1 MSDKMKI
8 TVIGTGYVGLVT
20 GTCFSEMG
28 NQVYCVDIIEE
39 KINNLKNN
47 IVGIYEPQLEELVKS
62 NQEKGDLIFTTNL
75 KKAIENSD
83 LYFIAVG
90 TPMASDGS
98 CNLEYVFDVAK
109 SIGEYMNHDCFVI
122 TKSTVPVGTSIE
134 IGKIIQNE
142 LNNRNK
148 NFKFNLI
155 SNPEF
160 LKEGSAVNDCLRPDR
175 VVIGAENDESF
186 KIMEQLYEPFIRN
199 SYNYVFMNINSAEMT
214 KYAANAMLATKISFM
229 NELAG
234 ICDKTGVDIN
244 EVRKGIGTDQRI
256 GFSFI
261 YAGCGYGGSC
271 FPKDVN
277 ALINIGKTNDC
288 PTEILEAVDSINKK
302 SKMYIPNKI
311 FNEFGDDLT
320 GLTFGVWGLSFK
332 PDTDDMREASSITII
347 NSLLEKGAKIKVYDP
362 KAMDTAKTI
371 FKDTIEYYS
380 NRFDVLKD
388 SDALILITEWKEFR
402 NPNFEL
408 IKKDLK
414 NPIIF
419 DGRNQYDKKYLN
431 EIGFK
436 YYQIGVD
443 GF

>member
-1 MSDKMKI
+1 MKI

-20 GTCFSEMG
+20 GTCFAEMG

-47 IVGIYEPQLEELVKS
+47 IIDIYEPQLEELVKS
-62 NQEKGDLIFTTNL
+62 NQEKGDLIFTTDL
-75 KKAIENSD
+75 KTAIENTD

-90 TPMASDGS
+90 TPMAEDGS
-98 CNLEYVFDVAK
+98 CNLEYVFNVAQN
-109 SIGEYMNHDCFVI
+109 IGEYMNHDCFVI
-122 TKSTVPVGTSIE
+122 TKSTVPVGTSHE
-134 IGKIIQNE
+134 IGRIIQNE
-142 LNNRNK
+142 LIKRNK
-148 NFKFNLI
+148 NYKFNLI

-160 LKEGSAVNDCLRPDR
+160 LKEGTAVSDCLRPDR
-175 VVIGAENDESF
+175 IVVGAENEESF
-186 KIMEQLYEPFIRN
+186 EIMKQLYEHFIRN

-277 ALINIGKTNDC
+277 ALINIGKTNGN
-288 PTEILEAVDSINKK
+288 PTEILEAVNSINNKA
-302 SKMYIPNKI
+302 KMYIPNKI
-311 FNEFGDDLT
+311 TQHFGDDLSD
-320 GLTFGVWGLSFK
+320 LTFGVWGLSFK

-347 NSLLEKGAKIKVYDP
+347 NSLLKKGAKIKAYDP
-362 KAMDTAKTI
+362 KAMKTAKTI
-371 FKDTIEYYS
+371 FKKSIEYCN
-380 NRFDVLKD
+380 NRFEVVDN

-402 NPNFEL
+402 NPNFEI
-408 IKKDLK
+408 IKDKLN
-414 NPIIF
+414 NPVIF
-419 DGRNQYDKKYLN
+419 DGRNQFDKKYLN
-431 EIGFK
+431 DLGFK

-443 GF
+443 GS

>member
-1 MSDKMKI
+1 MKI

-28 NQVYCVDIIEE
+28 NQVYCVDIDDE

-47 IVGIYEPQLEELVKS
+47 VVDIYEPQLEELVKS
-62 NQEKGDLIFTTNL
+62 NQKRGDLIFTTNL
-75 KKAIENSD
+75 KDAIENTD

-90 TPMASDGS
+90 TPMSGDGS
-98 CNLEYVFDVAK
+98 CNLEYVFNVAK
-109 SIGEYMNHDCFVI
+109 SIGEYMDHDCFII

-134 IGKIIQNE
+134 IGKILQEE
-142 LNNRNK
+142 LDKRNK
-148 NFKFNLI
+148 DFKFNLI

-160 LKEGSAVNDCLRPDR
+160 LKEGSAVQDCLRPNR
-175 VVIGAENDESF
+175 IVVGADNKECFEVMEN
-186 KIMEQLYEPFIRN
+186 LYEPFVRN

-234 ICDKTGVDIN
+234 ICDRTGVDIN
-244 EVRKGIGTDQRI
+244 EVRKGIGTDSRI

-277 ALINIGKTNDC
+277 ALINIGKDNNI
-288 PTEILEAVDSINKK
+288 PTKILEAVDYVNNQ
-302 SKMYIPNKI
+302 SKMYIPTKI
-311 FNEFGDDLT
+311 FNHFGNDLSN
-320 GLTFGVWGLSFK
+320 LTFGVWGLSFK

-347 NSLLEKGAKIKVYDP
+347 NTLLERGASIKVYDP
-362 KAMDTAKTI
+362 KAMKNAKLI
-371 FKDTIEYYS
+371 FKDTIQYCES
-380 NRFDVLKD
+380 RFDVLNG

-402 NPNFEL
+402 NPNFEI
-408 IKKDLK
+408 IKNELK

-431 EIGFK
+431 NLGFK

-443 GF
+443 GS

>member
-1 MSDKMKI
+1 MRI

-20 GTCFSEMG
+20 GTCFAEMG

-47 IVGIYEPQLEELVKS
+47 IVDIYEPQLEDLVKS
-62 NQEKGDLIFTTNL
+62 NQERGDLVFTTDL
-75 KKAIENSD
+75 KYAIENSD

-90 TPMASDGS
+90 TPMAADGS
-98 CNLEYVFDVAK
+98 CNLEYVFNVAR
-109 SIGEYMNHDCFVI
+109 SIGEFMNHDCSVI
-122 TKSTVPVGTSIE
+122 TKSTVPVGTSAE
-134 IGKIIQNE
+134 IGEIIQNE
-142 LNNRNK
+142 LDKRNET
-148 NFKFNLI
+148 FKFNLI

-160 LKEGSAVNDCLRPDR
+160 LKEGSAVQDCLRPNR
-175 VVIGAENDESF
+175 IVIGAENEESF
-186 KIMEQLYEPFIRN
+186 RLMERLYESFVRN
-199 SYNYVFMNINSAEMT
+199 SYNYVLMNINSAEMT

-288 PTEILEAVDSINKK
+288 PTEILEAVNSINDKA
-302 SKMYIPNKI
+302 KMYIPNKI
-311 FNEFGDDLT
+311 SGHFGDDLT
-320 GLTFGVWGLSFK
+320 GLTFAVWGLSFK

-347 NSLLEKGAKIKVYDP
+347 NSLLEKGAKIKAYDP
-362 KAMDTAKTI
+362 KATNTAKVI
-371 FKDTIEYYS
+371 FKDTIQYF
-380 NRFDVLKD
+380 NNKLDVLKD

-402 NPNFEL
+402 NPDFEF
-408 IKKDLK
+408 IKNELK
-414 NPIIF
+414 NPLIF

-431 EIGFK
+431 KLGFK

>member
-1 MSDKMKI
+1 MKI

-20 GTCFSEMG
+20 GTCFAEMG
-28 NQVYCVDIIEE
+28 NEVYCVDVIEE
-39 KINNLKNN
+39 KIKNLKNN
-47 IVGIYEPQLEELVKS
+47 IVDIYEPQLNELVKS
-62 NQEKGDLIFTTNL
+62 NQERGDLVFTTDL
-75 KKAIENSD
+75 KTAIENTD

-90 TPMASDGS
+90 TPMAEDGS
-98 CNLEYVFDVAK
+98 CNLEYVFNVAQ
-109 SIGEYMNHDCFVI
+109 SIGEYMNHDCYVI
-122 TKSTVPVGTSIE
+122 TKSTVPVGTSHE

-142 LNNRNK
+142 LNKRNK
-148 NFKFNLI
+148 LFNFKLI

-175 VVIGAENDESF
+175 IVVGAENEESF
-186 KIMEQLYEPFIRN
+186 EIMKKLYEHFIRN
-199 SYNYVFMNINSAEMT
+199 SYNYVFMDINSAEMT

-256 GFSFI
+256 GFNFI

-277 ALINIGKTNDC
+277 ALINIGKTNGS
-288 PTEILEAVDSINKK
+288 PTEILEAVNSINNKA
-302 SKMYIPNKI
+302 KMYIPNKI
-311 FNEFGDDLT
+311 TKHFGNDLT
-320 GLTFGVWGLSFK
+320 GLTFGIWGLSFK

-347 NSLLEKGAKIKVYDP
+347 NSLLKKGAKIKVYDP
-362 KAMDTAKTI
+362 KAIHIAKNI
-371 FKDTIEYYS
+371 FKKTIEYCN
-380 NRFDVLKD
+380 NRFEVVDN

-402 NPNFEL
+402 TPNFEI
-408 IKKDLK
+408 IKNKLK

-431 EIGFK
+431 ELGFK

-443 GF
+443 GC

>member
-1 MSDKMKI
+1 MRI
-8 TVIGTGYVGLVT
+8 TIIGTGYVGLVT
-20 GTCFSEMG
+20 GTCFAEMG
-28 NQVYCVDIIEE
+28 NQVFCVDVVEE

-47 IVGIYEPQLEELVKS
+47 IVDIYEPQLEDLVKS
-62 NQEKGDLIFTTNL
+62 NQEKKDLIFTTDL
-75 KKAIENSD
+75 KYAVENSD

-90 TPMASDGS
+90 TPMSDDGS
-98 CNLEYVFDVAK
+98 CNLSYVFDVAK
-109 SIGEYMNHDCFVI
+109 SIGEYMNHDCAVI
-122 TKSTVPVGTSIE
+122 TKSTVPVGTSANV
-134 IGKIIQNE
+134 GKIIQKE
-142 LNNRNK
+142 LDKRNK
-148 NFKFNLI
+148 DFKFNLI

-160 LKEGSAVNDCLRPDR
+160 LKEGSAVSDCLRPDR
-175 VVIGAENDESF
+175 VVVGAEDEESF
-186 KIMEQLYEPFIRN
+186 KLMEKLYEPFIRN

-214 KYAANAMLATKISFM
+214 KYTANAMLATKISFM
-229 NELAG
+229 NEIAG

-244 EVRKGIGTDQRI
+244 EVRKGIGTDPRI

-277 ALINIGKTNDC
+277 ALISIGKENDC
-288 PTEILEAVDSINKK
+288 PTEILESVNSINEK
-302 SKMYIPNKI
+302 SKMYIPNKVLKH
-311 FNEFGDDLT
+311 FGDDLT

-347 NSLLEKGAKIKVYDP
+347 NALLDKGAKIKAYDP
-362 KAMDTAKTI
+362 KAIHNSKII
-371 FKDTIEYYS
+371 FKNSIEYCS
-380 NRFDVLKD
+380 SRFDVLKD

-402 NPNFEL
+402 NPDFEL
-408 IKKDLK
+408 IKKELK
-414 NPIIF
+414 KPIIF

-443 GF
+443 GA

>member
-1 MSDKMKI
+1 MEI

-20 GTCFSEMG
+20 GTCFAEMG

-47 IVGIYEPQLEELVKS
+47 IVDIYEPQLEELVKS
-62 NQEKGDLIFTTNL
+62 NQKKGDLIFTTNL
-75 KKAIENSD
+75 KKSIEKSD

-90 TPMASDGS
+90 TPMDKDGS
-98 CNLEYVFDVAK
+98 CNLEYVYDVAK

-134 IGKIIQNE
+134 IGKIIKKE
-142 LNNRNK
+142 LDNRK
-148 NFKFNLI
+148 KSFKFNLI

-160 LKEGSAVNDCLRPDR
+160 LKEGSAVSDCLRPDR
-175 VVIGAENDESF
+175 IVVGAEDEESF
-186 KIMEQLYEPFIRN
+186 EIMKKLYEPFIRN

-214 KYAANAMLATKISFM
+214 KYTANAMLATKISFM
-229 NELAG
+229 NEIAG

-277 ALINIGKTNDC
+277 ALINIGQKNNC
-288 PTEILEAVDSINKK
+288 PTEILEAVNSINNK

-311 FNEFGDDLT
+311 IDYFGENLN
-320 GLTFGVWGLSFK
+320 GLTFGIWGLSFK

-362 KAMDTAKTI
+362 KAMQNARNI
-371 FKDTIEYYS
+371 FKNEIEYCE
-380 NRFDVLKD
+380 NRFGVLKN

-402 NPNFEL
+402 NPNFKL
-408 IKKDLK
+408 IKNELRK
-414 NPIIF
+414 PIIF

-431 EIGFK
+431 ELGFK

-443 GF
+443 GC

>member
-1 MSDKMKI
+1 MKI

-20 GTCFSEMG
+20 GTCFSDMG
-28 NQVYCVDIIEE
+28 NQVYCVDIVEE
-39 KINNLKNN
+39 KIENLKNN
-47 IVGIYEPQLEELVKS
+47 IVDIYEPQLEELVKS

-75 KKAIENSD
+75 EEAIENTD

-90 TPMASDGS
+90 TPMEVDGS
-98 CNLEYVFDVAK
+98 CNLDYVYDVAK
-109 SIGEYMNHDCFVI
+109 SIGKYMVHDCYVI
-122 TKSTVPVGTSIE
+122 TKSTVPVGTNVE

-142 LNNRNK
+142 LDKRNV
-148 NFKFNLI
+148 NFKFGLI

-160 LKEGSAVNDCLRPDR
+160 LKEGSAINDCLRPDR
-175 VVIGAENDESF
+175 IVVGADDEECF
-186 KIMEQLYEPFIRN
+186 KLMEKLYEPFIRN

-244 EVRKGIGTDQRI
+244 EVRKGIGTDPRI

-277 ALINIGKTNDC
+277 ALINIGKKTNS
-288 PTEILEAVDSINKK
+288 PTNILEAVNFINNE
-302 SKMYIPNKI
+302 SKMYIPQKI
-311 FNEFGDDLT
+311 LKHFGNDLSN
-320 GLTFGVWGLSFK
+320 LTFGIWGLSFK

-347 NSLLEKGAKIKVYDP
+347 NSLLEKGAKIKAYDP
-362 KAMDTAKTI
+362 KALKNTKII
-371 FKDTIEYYS
+371 FKDRIEYCNS
-380 NRFDVLKD
+380 RFDVLKD

-402 NPNFEL
+402 NPNFEV
-408 IKKDLK
+408 IKDELK
-414 NPIIF
+414 SPIIF

-431 EIGFK
+431 ELGFK

>member
-1 MSDKMKI
+1 MRI

-20 GTCFSEMG
+20 GTCFAEMG
-28 NQVYCVDIIEE
+28 NQVFCVDIIEE

-47 IVGIYEPQLEELVKS
+47 IVDIYEPQLEELVKS
-62 NQEKGDLIFTTNL
+62 NQERGDLIFTTDL
-75 KKAIENSD
+75 KNAIENSD

-90 TPMASDGS
+90 TPMDEDGS
-98 CNLEYVFDVAK
+98 CNLEYVFNVAK
-109 SIGEYMNHDCFVI
+109 NIGEYMNHDCSVI
-122 TKSTVPVGTSIE
+122 TKSTVPVGTNHKIS
-134 IGKIIQNE
+134 KIIQKE
-142 LNNRNK
+142 LDKQNK
-148 NFKFNLI
+148 NHKFNLI

-160 LKEGSAVNDCLRPDR
+160 LKEGSAVSDCLRPDR
-175 VVIGAENDESF
+175 IVVGAENEKSF
-186 KIMEQLYEPFIRN
+186 EVMKQLYEPFIRN
-199 SYNYVFMNINSAEMT
+199 SYNFVFMNINSAEMT

-244 EVRKGIGTDQRI
+244 EVRKGIGTDKRI

-261 YAGCGYGGSC
+261 YAGCGYGGNC

-277 ALINIGKTNDC
+277 ALINIGQKNDC
-288 PTEILEAVDSINKK
+288 PTEILEAVNSINDK

-311 FNEFGDDLT
+311 F
-320 GLTFGVWGLSFK
+320 
-332 PDTDDMREASSITII
+332 
-347 NSLLEKGAKIKVYDP
+347 
-362 KAMDTAKTI
+362 
-371 FKDTIEYYS
+371 KDTIEYCNS
-380 NRFDVLKD
+380 RFDVLKD

-402 NPNFEL
+402 NPIFEL

-414 NPIIF
+414 YPIIF
-419 DGRNQYDKKYLN
+419 DGRNQYDQKYLN

-443 GF
+443 DKEN

>member
-1 MSDKMKI
+1 MKI

-20 GTCFSEMG
+20 GTCFAEMG
-28 NQVYCVDIIEE
+28 NEVYCVDIIEE
-39 KINNLKNN
+39 KIKNLKNN
-47 IVGIYEPQLEELVKS
+47 IIDIYEPQLEELVKS
-62 NQEKGDLIFTTNL
+62 NQDKGDLIFTTDL
-75 KKAIENSD
+75 KTAIENTD

-90 TPMASDGS
+90 TPMAKDGS
-98 CNLEYVFDVAK
+98 CNLEYVFNVAK

-122 TKSTVPVGTSIE
+122 TKSTVPVGTSYE

-142 LNNRNK
+142 LNKRNK
-148 NFKFNLI
+148 SFKFNLI

-160 LKEGSAVNDCLRPDR
+160 LKEGSAVSDCLRPDR
-175 VVIGAENDESF
+175 IVIGAENDESF
-186 KIMEQLYEPFIRN
+186 EIMKQLYEHFIRN
-199 SYNYVFMNINSAEMT
+199 SYNFVFMNINSAEMT

-277 ALINIGKTNDC
+277 ALINIGKTNGS
-288 PTEILEAVDSINKK
+288 PTEILEAVNSINNKA
-302 SKMYIPNKI
+302 KMYIPNKI
-311 FNEFGDDLT
+311 TKHFGDDLT
-320 GLTFGVWGLSFK
+320 GLTFGIWGLSFK

-347 NSLLEKGAKIKVYDP
+347 NSLLEKGAKIKAYDP
-362 KAMDTAKTI
+362 KAMKTAKNI
-371 FKDTIEYYS
+371 FKENIEYCN
-380 NRFDVLKD
+380 NRFEVIDN

-402 NPNFEL
+402 NPNFEI
-408 IKKDLK
+408 IKNKLK
-414 NPIIF
+414 NPVIF
-419 DGRNQYDKKYLN
+419 DGRNQFDKKYLN
-431 EIGFK
+431 ELGFK

-443 GF
+443 GC

>member
-1 MSDKMKI
+1 MKI

-20 GTCFSEMG
+20 GTCFAEMG

-47 IVGIYEPQLEELVKS
+47 IVEIYEPQLEELVKS
-62 NQEKGDLIFTTNL
+62 NQKKGDLIFTTDL
-75 KKAIENSD
+75 KTAIENSD

-90 TPMASDGS
+90 TPMADDGS
-98 CNLEYVFDVAK
+98 CNLEYVHKVAQ
-109 SIGEYMNHDCFVI
+109 SIGKYMDHDCFVI
-122 TKSTVPVGTSIE
+122 TKSTVPVGTCNE
-134 IGKIIQNE
+134 IGKLIEKE
-142 LNNRNK
+142 LNKRNK
-148 NFKFNLI
+148 TYNFNLI

-160 LKEGSAVNDCLRPDR
+160 LKEGSAVQDFLRPDR
-175 VVIGAENDESF
+175 IIIGAENKESF
-186 KIMEQLYEPFIRN
+186 EVMKQLYEHFIRN

-277 ALINIGKTNDC
+277 ALINIGKANDS
-288 PTEILEAVDSINKK
+288 PTEILEAVNSINNKA
-302 SKMYIPNKI
+302 KMYIPNKI
-311 FNEFGDDLT
+311 MNHFGDDLT

-347 NSLLEKGAKIKVYDP
+347 NALLKKGAKVKAYDP
-362 KAMDTAKTI
+362 KAMITAKNI
-371 FKDTIEYYS
+371 FKDKIEYC
-380 NRFDVLKD
+380 NDRFEVIDE

-402 NPNFEL
+402 NPNFEI
-408 IKKDLK
+408 IKEKLK
-414 NPIIF
+414 NPVIF
-419 DGRNQYDKKYLN
+419 DGRNQFDKTYLN
-431 EIGFK
+431 ELGFK

-443 GF
+443 GC

>member
-1 MSDKMKI
+1 MKI

-20 GTCFSEMG
+20 GTCFAEMG
-28 NQVYCVDIIEE
+28 NEVYCVDIIEE
-39 KINNLKNN
+39 KIKNLKNN
-47 IVGIYEPQLEELVKS
+47 IVEIYEPQLEEMVIS

-75 KKAIENSD
+75 KEAIENTD

-90 TPMASDGS
+90 TPMSTDGS
-98 CNLEYVFDVAK
+98 CNLEFVFNVAK
-109 SIGEYMNHDCFVI
+109 SIGEYMNHDCSVI
-122 TKSTVPVGTSIE
+122 TKSTVPVGTSAE
-134 IGKIIQNE
+134 VGKIIQKE
-142 LNNRNK
+142 LNNRNV

-160 LKEGSAVNDCLRPDR
+160 LKEGSAVYDCLRPDR
-175 VVIGAENDESF
+175 IVVGAENEESF

-199 SYNYVFMNINSAEMT
+199 SYNYIFMNINSAEMT

-244 EVRKGIGTDQRI
+244 EVRKGIGSDPRI

-277 ALINIGKTNDC
+277 ALISIGQENDC
-288 PTEILEAVDSINKK
+288 PTEILESVNSINNK
-302 SKMYIPNKI
+302 SKMYIPQKV
-311 FNEFGDDLT
+311 FKEFGDDLT

-347 NSLLEKGAKIKVYDP
+347 NSLLEKGAKIKAYDP
-362 KAMDTAKTI
+362 KAINNAKTI
-371 FKDTIEYYS
+371 FEDKIEYYNS
-380 NRFDVLKD
+380 RFGVVDD

-402 NPNFEL
+402 NPNFEI
-408 IKKDLK
+408 IKEKLK

-419 DGRNQYDKKYLN
+419 DGRNQYDKKQLN
-431 EIGFK
+431 SLGFK

-443 GF
+443 GA

>member
-1 MSDKMKI
+1 MRI

-20 GTCFSEMG
+20 GTCFAEMG

-39 KINNLKNN
+39 KIRNLKNN
-47 IVGIYEPQLEELVKS
+47 IVDIYEPQLDELVKS
-62 NQEKGDLIFTTNL
+62 NQKKGDLIFTTNL
-75 KKAIENSD
+75 KKSIENSD

-90 TPMASDGS
+90 TPMNEDGS
-98 CNLEYVFDVAK
+98 CNLEYIYNVAK
-109 SIGEYMNHDCFVI
+109 NIGKFINHDCYVI
-122 TKSTVPVGTSIE
+122 TKSTVPVGTSTEIE
-134 IGKIIQNE
+134 KIIQNE
-142 LNNRNK
+142 LDKRDK
-148 NFKFNLI
+148 TYKFNLI

-175 VVIGAENDESF
+175 IVIGANNEESF
-186 KIMEQLYEPFIRN
+186 KIMENLYEPFIRN

-244 EVRKGIGTDQRI
+244 EVRKGIGTDARI

-277 ALINIGKTNDC
+277 ALINIGKINNC
-288 PTEILEAVDSINKK
+288 PTEILESVDSINNKA
-302 SKMYIPNKI
+302 KMYLPNKV
-311 FNEFGDDLT
+311 FKHFGDDLS
-320 GLTFGVWGLSFK
+320 GLTFGIWGLSFK

-347 NSLLEKGAKIKVYDP
+347 NSLIGKGAKIKAYDP
-362 KAMDTAKTI
+362 KAMNNAKKI
-371 FKDTIEYYS
+371 FKNRIEYCKS
-380 NRFDVLKD
+380 RLDVVKN

-408 IKKDLK
+408 IKNELK

-431 EIGFK
+431 ELGFK

-443 GF
+443 GY

>member
-1 MSDKMKI
+1 MRI

-20 GTCFSEMG
+20 GTCFAEMG
-28 NQVYCVDIIEE
+28 NQVFCVDIIEE

-47 IVGIYEPQLEELVKS
+47 IVDIYEPQLEELVKS
-62 NQEKGDLIFTTNL
+62 NQERGDLIFTTDL
-75 KKAIENSD
+75 KNAIENSD

-90 TPMASDGS
+90 TPMDEDGS
-98 CNLEYVFDVAK
+98 CNLEYVFNVSK
-109 SIGEYMNHDCFVI
+109 NIGEYMNHDCFVI
-122 TKSTVPVGTSIE
+122 TKSTVPVGTNHE
-134 IGKIIQNE
+134 IGKIIQKE
-142 LNNRNK
+142 LDKQNK
-148 NFKFNLI
+148 NYEFNLI

-160 LKEGSAVNDCLRPDR
+160 LKEGSAVSDCLRPDR
-175 VVIGAENDESF
+175 IVVGAENEKSF
-186 KIMEQLYEPFIRN
+186 EVMEQLYEPFIRN
-199 SYNYVFMNINSAEMT
+199 SYNFVFMNINSAEMT

-244 EVRKGIGTDQRI
+244 EVRKGIGTDKRI

-277 ALINIGKTNDC
+277 ALINMGQKNDC
-288 PTEILEAVDSINKK
+288 PTEILEAVNSINDK

-311 FNEFGDDLT
+311 FNEFGEDLS
-320 GLTFGVWGLSFK
+320 GRTFGVWGLSFK

-347 NSLLEKGAKIKVYDP
+347 NSLLEKGAKIKAYDP
-362 KAMDTAKTI
+362 KAMKTAEKI
-371 FKDTIEYYS
+371 FKDTIEYCN

-402 NPNFEL
+402 NPIFEL

-414 NPIIF
+414 YPIIF

-443 GF
+443 DKEN

>member
-1 MSDKMKI
+1 MKI

-20 GTCFSEMG
+20 GTCFAEMG
-28 NQVYCVDIIEE
+28 NDVYCVDIIEE

-47 IVGIYEPQLEELVKS
+47 IVDIYEPQLNELVKS
-62 NQEKGDLIFTTNL
+62 NQERGDLIFTTDL
-75 KKAIENSD
+75 KHAIENTD

-90 TPMASDGS
+90 TPMDDDGS
-98 CNLEYVFDVAK
+98 CNLEYVFNVAQ

-122 TKSTVPVGTSIE
+122 TKSTVPVGTSHE

-142 LNNRNK
+142 LNKRNK
-148 NFKFNLI
+148 SFKFNLI

-160 LKEGSAVNDCLRPDR
+160 LKEGNAVNDCLRPDR
-175 VVIGAENDESF
+175 IVVGAENEESF
-186 KIMEQLYEPFIRN
+186 EIMKKLYEHFIRN

-288 PTEILEAVDSINKK
+288 PTEILKAVNSINNKA
-302 SKMYIPNKI
+302 KMYIPNKI
-311 FNEFGDDLT
+311 LKHFGNDLT
-320 GLTFGVWGLSFK
+320 GLTFGIWGLSFK

-347 NSLLEKGAKIKVYDP
+347 NSLLKKGAKIKAYDP
-362 KAMDTAKTI
+362 KAMKTAKYI
-371 FKDTIEYYS
+371 FKDTIEYCN
-380 NRFDVLKD
+380 NRFEVVDD

-402 NPNFEL
+402 NPNFEI
-408 IKKDLK
+408 IKNKLK
-414 NPIIF
+414 TPTIF

-431 EIGFK
+431 DLGFK

-443 GF
+443 GC

>member
-1 MSDKMKI
+1 MKI

-20 GTCFSEMG
+20 GTCFAEMG

-39 KINNLKNN
+39 KIKNLRNN
-47 IVGIYEPQLEELVKS
+47 IIDIYEPQLEELVKS
-62 NQEKGDLIFTTNL
+62 NQDKGDLIFTTDL
-75 KKAIENSD
+75 KTAIENTD

-90 TPMASDGS
+90 TPMAKDGS
-98 CNLEYVFDVAK
+98 CNLEYVFNVAK

-122 TKSTVPVGTSIE
+122 TKSTVPVGTSHE
-134 IGKIIQNE
+134 IGKIIKNE
-142 LNNRNK
+142 LNKRNK
-148 NFKFNLI
+148 SFKFNLI

-160 LKEGSAVNDCLRPDR
+160 LKEGTAVSDCLRPDR
-175 VVIGAENDESF
+175 IVIGAENEESF
-186 KIMEQLYEPFIRN
+186 NTMKQLYEHFIRN

-277 ALINIGKTNDC
+277 ALINIGKTNGS
-288 PTEILEAVDSINKK
+288 PTEILEAVNSINNKA
-302 SKMYIPNKI
+302 KMYIPNKI
-311 FNEFGDDLT
+311 TKHFGDDLT
-320 GLTFGVWGLSFK
+320 GLTFGIWGLSFK

-347 NSLLEKGAKIKVYDP
+347 NSLLEKGAKIKAYDP
-362 KAMDTAKTI
+362 KAMKTAKNI
-371 FKDTIEYYS
+371 FKETIKYCN
-380 NRFDVLKD
+380 NRFEVIDN

-402 NPNFEL
+402 NPNFEI
-408 IKKDLK
+408 IKNKLK
-414 NPIIF
+414 TPVIF
-419 DGRNQYDKKYLN
+419 DGRNQFDKKYLN
-431 EIGFK
+431 ELGFK

-443 GF
+443 GC

>member
-1 MSDKMKI
+1 MKI

-20 GTCFSEMG
+20 GTCFAEMG

-47 IVGIYEPQLEELVKS
+47 IVDIYEPQLEELVKS
-62 NQEKGDLIFTTNL
+62 NQKKGDLIFTTDL
-75 KKAIENSD
+75 KTSIENSD

-90 TPMASDGS
+90 TPMNEDGS
-98 CNLEYVFDVAK
+98 CNLEYVFNVAK
-109 SIGEYMNHDCFVI
+109 SIGEYINHNCYII
-122 TKSTVPVGTSIE
+122 TKSTVPIGTSVE
-134 IGKIIQNE
+134 IGKIIQKELDKRNE
-142 LNNRNK
+142 T
-148 NFKFNLI
+148 FKFNLI

-160 LKEGSAVNDCLRPDR
+160 LKEGSAVSDCLRPDR
-175 VVIGAENDESF
+175 IVVGAENEESF

-244 EVRKGIGTDQRI
+244 EVRRGIGTDQRI

-277 ALINIGKTNDC
+277 ALIDIGKTHNS
-288 PTEILEAVDSINKK
+288 PTEILEAVNSINDKA
-302 SKMYIPNKI
+302 KMYIPNKI
-311 FNEFGDDLT
+311 FEHFGQDLT
-320 GLTFGVWGLSFK
+320 NLTFGIWGLSFK

-347 NSLLEKGAKIKVYDP
+347 NSLLEKGAKIKAYDP
-362 KAMDTAKTI
+362 KAMKIARNI
-371 FKDTIEYYS
+371 FKDSIDYCD
-380 NRFDVLKD
+380 NRIDVLKN

-408 IKKDLK
+408 IKNELN

-419 DGRNQYDKKYLN
+419 DGRNQYDKIQLN
-431 EIGFK
+431 KLGFK

-443 GF
+443 DC

>member
-1 MSDKMKI
+1 MKI

-20 GTCFSEMG
+20 GTCFAEMG

-47 IVGIYEPQLEELVKS
+47 IVDIYEPQLNELVIS
-62 NQEKGDLIFTTNL
+62 NQEKGDLIFTTDL
-75 KKAIENSD
+75 KTAIENTD

-109 SIGEYMNHDCFVI
+109 SIGQFMNHNCSVI
-122 TKSTVPVGTSIE
+122 TKSTVPVGTSIKIRE
-134 IGKIIQNE
+134 IVQKE
-142 LNNRNK
+142 LNKRNV
-148 NFKFNLI
+148 NFKFNMI

-160 LKEGSAVNDCLRPDR
+160 LKEGSAVSDCLRPDR
-175 VVIGAENDESF
+175 IVVGAENEESF
-186 KIMEQLYEPFIRN
+186 EIMKQLYEHFIRN

-277 ALINIGKTNDC
+277 ALINIGKTNDS
-288 PTEILEAVDSINKK
+288 PTDILEAVNSINNKA
-302 SKMYIPNKI
+302 KMYIPNKI
-311 FNEFGDDLT
+311 FEHFGEDLK
-320 GLTFGVWGLSFK
+320 GITFGVWGLSFK

-347 NSLLEKGAKIKVYDP
+347 NSLLEKGATIKAYDP
-362 KAMDTAKTI
+362 KAMNAAKNI
-371 FKDTIEYYS
+371 FKDKIEYCD
-380 NRFDVLKD
+380 NRFEVVDN

-402 NPNFEL
+402 NPNFEI
-408 IKKDLK
+408 IKEKLN
-414 NPIIF
+414 NPVIF

-431 EIGFK
+431 ELGFS

-443 GF
+443 GS

>member
-1 MSDKMKI
+1 MKI

-47 IVGIYEPQLEELVKS
+47 IVNIYEPQLEELVKS
-62 NQEKGDLIFTTNL
+62 NQERGDLIFTTNI
-75 KKAIENSD
+75 KQAIENTD

-90 TPMASDGS
+90 TPMNKDGS

-109 SIGEYMNHDCFVI
+109 SIGEFMNHDCFVI
-122 TKSTVPVGTSIE
+122 TKSTVPVGTSMKIKE
-134 IGKIIQNE
+134 IIQKE
-142 LNNRNK
+142 LYARNK
-148 NFKFNLI
+148 SFKFNMI

-160 LKEGSAVNDCLRPDR
+160 LKEGSAVTDCLRPDR
-175 VVIGAENDESF
+175 VVVGAENKESF
-186 KIMEQLYEPFIRN
+186 EIMEKLYEHFIRN

-244 EVRKGIGTDQRI
+244 EVRKGIGTDKRI

-277 ALINIGKTNDC
+277 ALIHIGKENNC
-288 PTEILEAVDSINKK
+288 PTDILEGVDSINNK
-302 SKMYIPNKI
+302 SKMFIPNKI
-311 FNEFGDDLT
+311 FEEFGNNLE

-347 NSLLEKGAKIKVYDP
+347 NALLEKGAKIKAYDP
-362 KAMDTAKTI
+362 QAKETAKLI
-371 FKDTIEYYS
+371 FKDSIEYCNS
-380 NRFDVLKD
+380 RLEVLEN

-402 NPNFEL
+402 NPDFEL
-408 IKKDLK
+408 IKNKLK

-419 DGRNQYDKKYLN
+419 DGRNQYDKNQLN

-436 YYQIGVD
+436 YYQIGVY
-443 GF
+443 GY

>member
-1 MSDKMKI
+1 MKI

-20 GTCFSEMG
+20 GTCFAEMG

-47 IVGIYEPQLEELVKS
+47 IIEIYEPHLEELVIL
-62 NQEKGDLIFTTNL
+62 NQKRGDLIFTTDL
-75 KKAIENSD
+75 KEAIENTD

-90 TPMASDGS
+90 TPMMDDGS
-98 CNLEYVFDVAK
+98 CNLEYVFNVAK
-109 SIGEYMNHDCFVI
+109 NIGEYMNHDCSVI

-142 LNNRNK
+142 LDNRNK
-148 NFKFNLI
+148 SFKFNLI

-160 LKEGSAVNDCLRPDR
+160 LKEGSAVSDCMRPDR
-175 VVIGAENDESF
+175 IVVGAENEESF
-186 KIMEQLYEPFIRN
+186 ELMKKLYEHFIRN
-199 SYNYVFMNINSAEMT
+199 SYNYIFMDINSAEMT

-234 ICDKTGVDIN
+234 ICDKTGADIN
-244 EVRKGIGTDQRI
+244 EVRKGIGSDSRI

-277 ALINIGKTNDC
+277 ALISIGKENDC
-288 PTEILEAVDSINKK
+288 PTEILESVDSINRK
-302 SKMYIPNKI
+302 SKMYIPNKV
-311 FNEFGDDLT
+311 FKHFGDDLT

-347 NSLLEKGAKIKVYDP
+347 NALLDKGAKIKAYDP
-362 KAMDTAKTI
+362 KAMQTSKVI
-371 FKDTIEYYS
+371 FKDTITYCNS
-380 NRFDVLKD
+380 RGDVLKD

-402 NPNFEL
+402 NPDFEL
-408 IKKDLK
+408 IKRELK
-414 NPIIF
+414 NPVIF
-419 DGRNQYDKKYLN
+419 DGRNQYDKKYLKEN
-431 EIGFK
+431 GFK
-436 YYQIGVD
+436 YYQIGAD
-443 GF
+443 GD

>member
-1 MSDKMKI
+1 MKI

-20 GTCFSEMG
+20 GTCFAEMG

-39 KINNLKNN
+39 KIQNLKNN
-47 IVGIYEPQLEELVKS
+47 IVDIYEPQLNELVKS
-62 NQEKGDLIFTTNL
+62 NQEKGDLIFTTDI
-75 KKAIENSD
+75 KFAIENSD

-90 TPMASDGS
+90 TPMAEDGS
-98 CNLEYVFDVAK
+98 CNLEYVFNVAQN
-109 SIGEYMNHDCFVI
+109 IGEYMNHDCYVI
-122 TKSTVPVGTSIE
+122 TKSTVPVGTSHK
-134 IGKIIQNE
+134 IGKIIQKKLHE
-142 LNNRNK
+142 RNK
-148 NFKFNLI
+148 SFNFNLI

-160 LKEGSAVNDCLRPDR
+160 LKEGTAVSDCLRPDR
-175 VVIGAENDESF
+175 IVIGAENEESF
-186 KIMEQLYEPFIRN
+186 EIMKQLYEHFIRN

-277 ALINIGKTNDC
+277 ALINIGKINNS
-288 PTEILEAVDSINKK
+288 PTEILEAVNSTNNNA
-302 SKMYIPNKI
+302 KMYIPNKI
-311 FNEFGDDLT
+311 FNHFGEDLT
-320 GLTFGVWGLSFK
+320 ELTFGVWGLSFK

-362 KAMDTAKTI
+362 KAMKNAKNI
-371 FKDTIEYYS
+371 FKDEIEYCN
-380 NRFDVLKD
+380 NRFEVVDE

-402 NPNFEL
+402 NPNFEI
-408 IKKDLK
+408 IKNKLK

-419 DGRNQYDKKYLN
+419 DGRNQFDKRYLN
-431 EIGFK
+431 KMGFK

-443 GF
+443 DC

>member
-1 MSDKMKI
+1 MKI

-20 GTCFSEMG
+20 GTCFAEMG
-28 NQVYCVDIIEE
+28 NQVYCVDIIKE
-39 KINNLKNN
+39 KINNLQNN
-47 IVGIYEPQLEELVKS
+47 IIDIYEPQIEELVKS
-62 NQEKGDLIFTTNL
+62 NQEKRNLIFTTDL
-75 KKAIENSD
+75 KTAIQNSD

-90 TPMASDGS
+90 TPMNNDGS
-98 CNLEYVFDVAK
+98 CNLEYVFNVAK

-142 LNNRNK
+142 LNNQNK
-148 NFKFNLI
+148 NYKFNLI

-160 LKEGSAVNDCLRPDR
+160 LKEGSAVSDCLRPDR
-175 VVIGAENDESF
+175 IVIGAENDESF
-186 KIMEQLYEPFIRN
+186 QIMEKLYEPFIRN

-244 EVRKGIGTDQRI
+244 EVRKGIGTDKRI

-277 ALINIGKTNDC
+277 ALINIGQENNC

-311 FNEFGDDLT
+311 FKEFGKDLSN
-320 GLTFGVWGLSFK
+320 LTFGVWGLSFK

-347 NSLLEKGAKIKVYDP
+347 NSLLEKGARIKAYDP
-362 KAMDTAKTI
+362 KAMQTAEKI
-371 FKDTIEYYS
+371 FKDKIEYCDNS
-380 NRFDVLKD
+380 LDVLKN

-402 NPNFEL
+402 SPNFEL
-408 IKKDLK
+408 IKNELK

-443 GF
+443 DKEN